1 MNFVLKSF
9 ALTLMMTLLSAAT
22 AWAGPELVCGSKVR
36 NFRANF
42 TATMNRMLVAPY
54 PKTRYEASISGNTDG
69 RPGTF
74 DRVFTRAILE
84 SSKERIRIE
93 SLEQTSSGKAVFVLD
108 VVPANMTGYLYTA
121 DGSQGGDV
129 VVPAD
134 ISKVGVLVRCFWRSH
149 PGCNCGSPNGGSGCG
164 AVGSSGGVCRP

>member
-1 MNFVLKSF
+1 MRRLKS
-9 ALTLMMTLLSAAT
+9 LSLVLILSLLAPAAF
-22 AWAGPELVCGSKVR
+22 AGPELVCGSQVR

-54 PKTRYEASISGNTDG
+54 PKTKYEASISGNTDG

-74 DRVFTRAILE
+74 DRIFTRAVLE

-93 SLEQTSSGKAVFVLD
+93 SVEQVGSGQAVFVLD
-108 VVPANMTGYLYTA
+108 IVPANMTGYLYTA
-121 DGSQGGDV
+121 DSSQGASAAI
-129 VVPAD
+129 PAD

-149 PGCNCGSPNGGSGCG
+149 PGCNCGSPNGGSGCS